1 MRSFV
6 RGIIRSLIY
15 FCFCF
20 LEMLKSQSWQHTKVL
35 PKPIASL
42 TVLTE
47 AKIELLIKI
56 PPWFMGWYR
65 LVLRREG
72 GKEGNKQTGSSS
84 VVLRASRRMCGKTKF
99 SEISK
104 ENKKN
109 SSFTLWIF
117 WEYISTIHL
126 QHNQTVSVAWS
137 KAYICMQKQGSY
149 SKWKHSS
156 GIIVD
161 IIDFHS
167 PTVIGNFTES
177 SYTHWPAYPGK
188 NDLQ

>member
-104 ENKKN
+104 ENKKKN
-109 SSFTLWIF
+109 PLLHYGFSENIF
-117 WEYISTIHL
+117 PQYICSIIRQFQWLEAKHTF
-126 QHNQTVSVAWS
+126 VCKS
-137 KAYICMQKQGSY
+137 KA
-149 SKWKHSS
+149 
-156 GIIVD
+156 V
-161 IIDFHS
+161 
-167 PTVIGNFTES
+167 TVNENT
-177 SYTHWPAYPGK
+177 PVV
-188 NDLQ
+188 